1 MQTTSQSQP
10 TVFNPI
16 QLQLLEMFSHTNDE
30 NTLVEVKQLLSDYF
44 ASKAEAAMD
53 NLWDLNQWDDN
64 KNEAVL
70 NSHLRTPYEA

>member
-64 KNEAVL
+64 KNEVVL

>member
-64 KNEAVL
+64 KNEVVL
-70 NSHLRTPYEA
+70 NSHLRSPYEA